1 ALVDHLEEEG
11 RVLLAE
17 RQVADLVQ
25 DEEFGPDQ
33 VAHEVL
39 EAVSRP
45 LLAGLEGEVVE
56 REEVDAVAGLDGLER
71 ESRGQVRLADAA
83 GTQEEDVLALV
94 EEAERHE
101 LLQGLP
107 GHVGGGGEVEGVE
120 RRSGRQP
127 CEAEVRLDAPLEA
140 RTALDLEEFIEH
152 FDYELLLLLSTLEH
166 RIEGGEGG
174 THGEVLEV
182 LPDACVAQGGA
193 HQATS
198 PRRAWRAAAG
208 AAAGAAAAAAAA
220 AAAVEAWAAA
230 EAWRSSPASSL
241 AVRGPAARSS
251 ASKSAR
257 ERTSTSGAARRSR
270 SSAAVAAPSCVA
282 CSVCSK
288 RGCLPRLAA
297 CAWAAALPRVS
308 LRIASACSGSVTR
321 PVPLGRR
328 TWCATTSPAR

>member
-1 ALVDHLEEEG
+1 
-11 RVLLAE
+11 
-17 RQVADLVQ
+17 
-25 DEEFGPDQ
+25 
-33 VAHEVL
+33 
-39 EAVSRP
+39 
-45 LLAGLEGEVVE
+45 
-56 REEVDAVAGLDGLER
+56 DGLER

-83 GTQEEDVLALV
+83 GTQEEGVRALV

-107 GHVGGGGEVEGVE
+107 GHVGGGGEGEGGE
-120 RRSGRQP
+120 PRSGRQP
-127 CEAEVRLDAPLEA
+127 GEAEVRLDAPLEA

-208 AAAGAAAAAAAA
+208 AAAAAAAA

-257 ERTSTSGAARRSR
+257 ERTSTSARERTSTSGA
-270 SSAAVAAPSCVA
+270 
-282 CSVCSK
+282 
-288 RGCLPRLAA
+288 
-297 CAWAAALPRVS
+297 
-308 LRIASACSGSVTR
+308 
-321 PVPLGRR
+321 
-328 TWCATTSPAR
+328 